1 MAVTISTVLKMYK
14 DVFKGDNPSMLAL
27 RNKAGMSRIKKV
39 DDMEGVKS
47 IYPIRVHLH
56 TGASHTFT
64 DAQDNDTANDIYRFE
79 LQAKNSYAVVN
90 FDAKAMAFSR
100 SNVGSYL
107 RLKAKEIQE
116 TLEYAGQRMEK
127 ELWRGTPVGSVTA
140 APVNVS
146 GSTYTVTL
154 ADTTDI
160 VNIHVGQVIECW
172 DTADTASATQ
182 RAEECVVT
190 KINHSAGTFDGTFTG
205 NPTAW
210 GTNTDYLFVE
220 GDRTSSSI
228 LGWTG
233 ISQYIPASDPA
244 AAESFQGLD
253 RSPMPNYL
261 AGWRGTE
268 YATIEESGQRLCTK
282 MSPFVEAIDG
292 KSEFWINPLGFH
304 TLQSEAGARLVR
316 DQGGTATLGYTRAK
330 IATAMGEIPVMTGA
344 FVPKTDLFLLDWS
357 TWSVHTNKPLFHLVN
372 EDGQEMLRKATADEF
387 EMRWRGWSEP
397 LCDEPVKNG
406 RVPVTVS

>member
-1 MAVTISTVLKMYK
+1 MAVTIATVQKMYK
-14 DVFKGDNPSMLAL
+14 DVFKGDNPAMLAMRGKPGL
-27 RNKAGMSRIKKV
+27 KRIKKA
-39 DDMEGVKS
+39 DDMEGYKS
-47 IYPIRVHLH
+47 IYPVRVHLH

-90 FDAKAMAFSR
+90 FDAKAMAFAR
-100 SNVGSYL
+100 SSVGSYL

-140 APVNVS
+140 APVLVS

-154 ADTTDI
+154 ADATDI
-160 VNIHVGQVIECW
+160 INIHKGQVIECW
-172 DTADTASATQ
+172 DTATAASATQ

-190 KINHSAGTFDGTFTG
+190 VVNHSAGTFQGTFTG

-210 GTNTDYLFVE
+210 GTNTDYLFIE
-220 GDRTSSSI
+220 GDRTASAI

-233 ISQYIPASDPA
+233 ISDYIPSTDPVA
-244 AAESFQGLD
+244 LESFQGLD
-253 RSPMPNYL
+253 RSVMPNYL
-261 AGWRGTE
+261 AGWRGTT
-268 YATIEESGQRLCTK
+268 YATIEESGQQLCTK
-282 MSPFVEAIDG
+282 MAPFVEAIDG
-292 KSEFWINPLGFH
+292 KAEYWCHPQVFQS
-304 TLQSEAGARLVR
+304 LQSEAGARLVR
-316 DQGGTATLGYTRAK
+316 EQGGTPILGYTRAK
-330 IATAMGEIPVMTGA
+330 IATALGDIPVMTGPS
-344 FVPKTDLFLLDWS
+344 VPKTDLFLLDWS
-357 TWSVHTNKPLFHLVN
+357 TWSLHTNKPLFHLVN
-372 EDGQEMLRKATADEF
+372 EDGQEMLRKAAADEF

-406 RVPVTVS
+406 RVAVTL